1 MNVICDDI
9 LRLICQNLILN
20 NEFNLLM
27 VNKHLRSLIQ
37 TQILTEIETKTDLT
51 VQFDLCLRASSC
63 LPSIKLQKCCNKTS
77 HGRLVQ
83 YYGEKLR
90 SNTKFV
96 IAQWNYLDTKRCLL
110 LSKKRVNSIIF
121 NYRTHGVT
129 WDLDL
134 VDCFI
139 KPPDTLSFIIT

>member
-1 MNVICDDI
+1 M
-9 LRLICQNLILN
+9 
-20 NEFNLLM
+20 
-27 VNKHLRSLIQ
+27 Q
-37 TQILTEIETKTDLT
+37 TQISKEIETKTDLAM
-51 VQFDLCLRASSC
+51 QFYLCLRASSC
-63 LPSIKLQKCCNKTS
+63 LPSIKFKKFLK
-77 HGRLVQ
+77 HGRFVK

-121 NYRTHGVT
+121 NYRRHGVT

-134 VDCFI
+134 KDCFM
-139 KPPDTLSFIIT
+139 KPPDRLSFIIT